1 MKTLN
6 CDVCHCTIQ
15 SPVVGRNYFHL
26 AHRDL
31 CESCR
36 DKLEYLVKP
45 VIRTKSPFSYEWFTK
60 FYQESIEDSIK
71 KGKVDVKIAI

>member
-6 CDVCHCTIQ
+6 CDVCQNIIKA
-15 SPVVGRNYFHL
+15 PVAGRNYFHL

-36 DKLEYLVKP
+36 DKIEFLIKP
-45 VIRTKSPFSYEWFTK
+45 VVRTKSPFSYDWYTK
-60 FYQESIEDSIK
+60 LFQESIEKSIQ
-71 KGKVDVKIAI
+71 KGKVDVKIVV